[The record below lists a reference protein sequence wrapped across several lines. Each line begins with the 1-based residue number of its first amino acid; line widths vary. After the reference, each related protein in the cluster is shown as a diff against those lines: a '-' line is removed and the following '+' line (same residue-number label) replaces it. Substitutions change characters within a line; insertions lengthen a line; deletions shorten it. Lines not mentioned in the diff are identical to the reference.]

1 MRGAAH
7 GECPPWRVHPG
18 PRTRPRLPPWAGAMR
33 REPVVRHRPVSHASH
48 HEVYEAALAN
58 WRTHERFRARRDAAR
73 AAHGP
78 ACEEHE
84 RRLALLEAEER
95 DVARLEGFT
104 LAGLM
109 ARLTGAGAAN
119 LARERGEVLEARLR
133 VDEQRAKLAAL
144 EAERATCAEGM
155 AALADAEA
163 IYQRAVDRMLG
174 WMSNTAPEAF
184 ARAEPLQAQLEAA
197 TATAQAIALALEA
210 GAGAREHL
218 EDDAEQQHRVYLAAV
233 FAWFFI
239 MRVSELVLEA
249 PKDEHELAGV
259 LAHEM
264 AHVLR
269 KHHLKEIMRQAQS
282 ELLGD
287 VAQTALSIFT
297 NNSSDAQLI
306 GALGRQVF
314 NVGMQLYA
322 QGLSRED
329 ELDADAHGAVI
340 AARAGYDP
348 AGLATL
354 LFTLEA
360 VDASNK
366 EYELMSSTHPPTRER
381 IQFLEKMLEKG
392 LDRYEGTLSDNLR
405 FVQMQERLARY

>member
-1 MRGAAH
+1 MRGYS
-7 GECPPWRVHPG
+7 V
-18 PRTRPRLPPWAGAMR
+18 RTFLIR
-33 REPVVRHRPVSHASH
+33 
-48 HEVYEAALAN
+48 
-58 WRTHERFRARRDAAR
+58 
-73 AAHGP
+73 
-78 ACEEHE
+78 
-84 RRLALLEAEER
+84 
-95 DVARLEGFT
+95 
-104 LAGLM
+104 
-109 ARLTGAGAAN
+109 
-119 LARERGEVLEARLR
+119 
-133 VDEQRAKLAAL
+133 
-144 EAERATCAEGM
+144 
-155 AALADAEA
+155 
-163 IYQRAVDRMLG
+163 
-174 WMSNTAPEAF
+174 
-184 ARAEPLQAQLEAA
+184 
-197 TATAQAIALALEA
+197 
-210 GAGAREHL
+210 
-218 EDDAEQQHRVYLAAV
+218 LAAV
-233 FAWFFI
+233 AFCATPIAVSAQLNLNLNKLFETPETVQRASGEMDENLEIELGRGLMGRLIAAMPLVRDDAVQQYINDVGWWLVNYTERRSLPWRFAVTDTSTLGAFATPGGHIIVTRGLFAL
-239 MRVSELVLEA
+239 MQ
-249 PKDEHELAGV
+249 DEHELAGV

-297 NNSSDAQLI
+297 NNSSDAQLL

-314 NVGMQLYA
+314 NAGMQLYA

-329 ELDADAHGAVI
+329 ELDADARGAVI
-340 AARAGYDP
+340 AARAGYDA

-405 FVQMQERLARY
+405 FVQMQERLAR